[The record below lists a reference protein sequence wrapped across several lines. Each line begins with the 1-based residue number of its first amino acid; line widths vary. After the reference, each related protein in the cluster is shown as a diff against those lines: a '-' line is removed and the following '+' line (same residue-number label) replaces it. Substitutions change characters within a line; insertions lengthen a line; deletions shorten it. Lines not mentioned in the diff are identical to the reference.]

1 MFSRIFSG
9 LDFYHVFY
17 YFLLYSFI
25 GWCWEVFYVY
35 LRTGKVVNRGFL
47 SGPFCPIYGFGASA
61 VYIVL
66 DPVANNNFAIFF
78 GGMIL
83 ATVLEYFTGTIME
96 NLFHAK
102 WWDYSDI
109 KFNLKG
115 RICLPVS
122 IGWGFFSVIMMRIM
136 HPAVKSVVAVL
147 PHAVG
152 NVLMY
157 IIIGYFVADTISA
170 AKAAFNLDKALA
182 RMEQAREELREKIEN
197 TKLYESKEELLA
209 KIESTQREF
218 EEFLKEKE
226 TLIDAKKAFY
236 KEEISDRIEALSEK
250 YPEAAQRTEEA
261 IKNFKEGQAEFKEK
275 LAKAG
280 EELRLKHKAYVELM
294 KPTAMQK
301 RLLNAYPDLKSI
313 KHNEALTRI
322 REEMLK
328 KVKEAKKARKEINKE
343 N

>member
-136 HPAVKSVVAVL
+136 HPAVKSVVAAL

-197 TKLYESKEELLA
+197 
-209 KIESTQREF
+209 KIF
-218 EEFLKEKE
+218 IL
-226 TLIDAKKAFY
+226 
-236 KEEISDRIEALSEK
+236 
-250 YPEAAQRTEEA
+250 
-261 IKNFKEGQAEFKEK
+261 
-275 LAKAG
+275 
-280 EELRLKHKAYVELM
+280 
-294 KPTAMQK
+294 
-301 RLLNAYPDLKSI
+301 
-313 KHNEALTRI
+313 
-322 REEMLK
+322 
-328 KVKEAKKARKEINKE
+328 
-343 N
+343 

>member
-1 MFSRIFSG
+1 M
-9 LDFYHVFY
+9 
-17 YFLLYSFI
+17 
-25 GWCWEVFYVY
+25 
-35 LRTGKVVNRGFL
+35 
-47 SGPFCPIYGFGASA
+47 
-61 VYIVL
+61 
-66 DPVANNNFAIFF
+66 
-78 GGMIL
+78 
-83 ATVLEYFTGTIME
+83 
-96 NLFHAK
+96 
-102 WWDYSDI
+102 
-109 KFNLKG
+109 
-115 RICLPVS
+115 
-122 IGWGFFSVIMMRIM
+122 
-136 HPAVKSVVAVL
+136 
-147 PHAVG
+147 
-152 NVLMY
+152 
-157 IIIGYFVADTISA
+157 
-170 AKAAFNLDKALA
+170 DKALA

-226 TLIDAKKAFY
+226 TLMDAKKAFY

-250 YPEAAQRTEEA
+250 YPEAVQRTEEA